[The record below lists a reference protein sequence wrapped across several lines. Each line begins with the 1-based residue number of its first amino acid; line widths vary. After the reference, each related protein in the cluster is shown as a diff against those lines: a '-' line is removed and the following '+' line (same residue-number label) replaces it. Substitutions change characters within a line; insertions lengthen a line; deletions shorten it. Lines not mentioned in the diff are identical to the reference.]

1 MKPSTEKLFNS
12 IYTKWRERCLAFAKS
27 YLHDTETAGDVVS
40 DVMIQLWQK
49 IINEEEIENY
59 GAYLFTLV
67 KNECLNV
74 LRRKERALIA
84 NQVLGS
90 AAQRELEL
98 RISSLQ
104 SFDPEYIFS
113 NEILLIYHRTLE
125 SLPAQT
131 RKIFLL
137 SRQEGLPG
145 KKIASLC
152 GLSVKGVDYHI
163 ARALK
168 SLRLALQDYLPFLV
182 LLTFVK

>member
-1 MKPSTEKLFNS
+1 M
-12 IYTKWRERCLAFAKS
+12 AFAKS
-27 YLHDTETAGDVVS
+27 YLHDSEAAGDIVS

-49 IINEEEIENY
+49 IIHEEEIENY

-67 KNECLNV
+67 KNGCLNS
-74 LRRKERALIA
+74 LQRKERELMAS
-84 NQVLGS
+84 QVLGS

-104 SFDPEYIFS
+104 SFDPDYIFS
-113 NEILLIYHRTLE
+113 NEIMLIYHRTLD

-131 RKIFLL
+131 RKIFLM
-137 SRQEGLPG
+137 SRQEGLSV

-168 SLRLALQDYLPFLV
+168 SLRFALQDYLPFLAF
-182 LLTFVK
+182 LTFVK

>member
-1 MKPSTEKLFNS
+1 MKQSTERQFNS

-27 YLHDTETAGDVVS
+27 YLHDPEVAGDVVS
-40 DVMIQLWQK
+40 DVMIQLWQR
-49 IINEEEIENY
+49 IIEEDDIENY

-67 KNECLNV
+67 KNSCLNY
-74 LRRKERALIA
+74 LQHKEKELLASQI
-84 NQVLGS
+84 LGS
-90 AAQRELEL
+90 TAQRELEL

-113 NEILLIYHRTLE
+113 NEILVIYHRTLE
-125 SLPAQT
+125 SLPVQT

-137 SRQEGLPG
+137 SRQEGLSV

-152 GLSVKGVDYHI
+152 ELSVKGVDYHI

-168 SLRLALQDYLPFLV
+168 ALRISLQDYLPFV
-182 LLTFVK
+182 FF